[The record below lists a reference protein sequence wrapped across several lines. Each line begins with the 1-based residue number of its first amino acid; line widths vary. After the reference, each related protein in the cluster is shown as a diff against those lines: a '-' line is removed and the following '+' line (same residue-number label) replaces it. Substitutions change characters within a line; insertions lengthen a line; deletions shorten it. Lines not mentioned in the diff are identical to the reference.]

1 MLQHPATPCNTL
13 QHTALHFNTLNC
25 NRLQH
30 PATHCNT
37 PGRASASRRV
47 NLPFSENPFTNDCER
62 GKHQCVTVRCSLLQF
77 VEVCC
82 SVLQCVTVKI
92 HLRTFARER
101 MVGQKGRA
109 GGGERIRVTHCITL
123 QYTATHCN
131 TLQHTFSEN
140 SFTNVCGG
148 EDRGYTRECMEG
160 MRVCMCMCVFVL
172 TDICVNKQTDRQI
185 DRNTDR

>member
-1 MLQHPATPCNTL
+1 M
-13 QHTALHFNTLNC
+13 
-25 NRLQH
+25 
-30 PATHCNT
+30 
-37 PGRASASRRV
+37 
-47 NLPFSENPFTNDCER
+47 PFSEKPFTNDCER
-62 GKHQCVTVRCSLLQF
+62 GKHQCATVRCSLLQF

-131 TLQHTFSEN
+131 TLQHTFSEK
-140 SFTNVCGG
+140 FIHERLRGRGERVREGAHGGHACVHVYVCICAHRHLCEQTNRQT
-148 EDRGYTRECMEG
+148 DRQKHRQ
-160 MRVCMCMCVFVL
+160 
-172 TDICVNKQTDRQI
+172 IDRQI
-185 DRNTDR
+185 DRQTDRQTDR